1 MLAWRFYGLTIA
13 ALVHR
18 GINTNESG
26 LKRFGLRYLTSEA
39 GTVAVNTGFAEGTL
53 LTTAGRILAD
63 DIAHLSD
70 VAAQEPRDA
79 EHLAGNL
86 REIYQAIFLID
97 LINYQVD
104 DVRADAPRL
113 LQSILDLRTQVRSQI
128 SDWNARGLMTHDVQS
143 ALRDC
148 FRASRYASELIGEV
162 LLNHPRLGPEELPF
176 AGFAGGEHY
185 VRRPSAWK
193 GRALE
198 FHPGDVILQRGMV
211 HNSAAIARIGDV
223 DSQFSH
229 VGIVARDQKG
239 ELVVV
244 EALIEVGSIITPLTV
259 NLSHQIGRAILFRH
273 RDGALAARAAEQ
285 IHERIA
291 KSREPTGQPILYD
304 FSMELEG
311 YKELFCSKLI
321 GLAYELGS
329 DGKVNMPPFPT
340 LLNMKN
346 RDFPRRI
353 GVTAHKTFAPGDLEL
368 DPDFDVVAEWC
379 DFRVTSNM
387 RIKDMI
393 MTKLFEWMEV
403 HGYKFRPDL
412 TVRLIALG
420 GRLSSRLPKRA
431 QKFVASFTGGVV
443 PPNMTGSAI
452 GAVAMLHKTAEPIYK
467 ELELLEAESIRN
479 SGRQLHPRQVL
490 DILEQI
496 RQRSGNRIGYL
507 KR

>member
-1 MLAWRFYGLTIA
+1 M
-13 ALVHR
+13 
-18 GINTNESG
+18 
-26 LKRFGLRYLTSEA
+26 
-39 GTVAVNTGFAEGTL
+39 
-53 LTTAGRILAD
+53 LTTADRMLAD
-63 DIAHLSD
+63 DIAYLSD
-70 VAAQEPRDA
+70 VAAREPRDA
-79 EHLAGNL
+79 KHLADNL
-86 REIYQAIFLID
+86 REIYQAIFLVD
-97 LINYQVD
+97 LNNYQVD
-104 DVRADAPRL
+104 DVRAAAPRL
-113 LQSILDLRTQVRSQI
+113 LQSILDLRTRVRSQI
-128 SDWNARGLMTHDVQS
+128 SDWNARGLITHEVQS

-148 FRASRYASELIGEV
+148 FRASRYAGDLIGEV
-162 LLNHPRLGPEELPF
+162 LLNHPRLGPEENSV
-176 AGFAGGEHY
+176 AGFAGAEHN
-185 VRRPSAWK
+185 VLRPAVWR
-193 GRALE
+193 GRPLE
-198 FHPGDVILQRGMV
+198 FQPGDVILQRGML

-229 VGIVARDQKG
+229 VGIVARNEKG

-259 NLSHQIGRAILFRH
+259 NLGHHLGRAILFRH
-273 RDGALAARAAEQ
+273 RDSALAARAAEK

-291 KSREPTGQPILYD
+291 KSLEPVSRPILYD
-304 FSMELEG
+304 FSMELGG
-311 YKELFCSKLI
+311 YKQLFCSKLVR
-321 GLAYELGS
+321 LAYELGS
-329 DGKVNMPPFPT
+329 DGKVSMPPFPT

-379 DFRVTSNM
+379 DFRVTSEM

-393 MTKLFEWMEV
+393 MTKLFEWMDV
-403 HGYKFRPDL
+403 YGYKFHPDL

-420 GRLSSRLPKRA
+420 GRLSSRLSKRA
-431 QKFVASFTGGVV
+431 QELVASVTGGVV

-467 ELELLEAESIRN
+467 ELESLEAESIRN

-490 DILEQI
+490 DTLERI

>member
-1 MLAWRFYGLTIA
+1 MPA
-13 ALVHR
+13 
-18 GINTNESG
+18 S
-26 LKRFGLRYLTSEA
+26 
-39 GTVAVNTGFAEGTL
+39 VNTRFAEGTV
-53 LTTAGRILAD
+53 LTTADRMLAD
-63 DIAHLSD
+63 DIAYLSEL
-70 VAAQEPRDA
+70 VAREPRDA
-79 EHLAGNL
+79 KHLANNL
-86 REIYQAIFLID
+86 REIYQAIFLVD
-97 LINYQVD
+97 LNNYQVE
-104 DVRADAPRL
+104 DVRAAAPRV
-113 LQSILDLRTQVRSQI
+113 LQNILDLRTKVRSQI
-128 SDWNARGLMTHDVQS
+128 PNWNARSLMTHEVQS
-143 ALRDC
+143 AVRDC
-148 FRASRYASELIGEV
+148 FRASRYAGDLIGEV
-162 LLNHPRLGPEELPF
+162 LLDHPRLAPEEQVF
-176 AGFAGGEHY
+176 AGFTGAEINIRQPTIWHGK
-185 VRRPSAWK
+185 P
-193 GRALE
+193 LE
-198 FHPGDVILQRGMV
+198 FQPGDVILQRGML

-229 VGIVARDQKG
+229 VGIVARDGKG

-259 NLSHQIGRAILFRH
+259 NLSHHLGRAILFRH
-273 RDGALAARAAEQ
+273 RDSALAARAAEK

-291 KSREPTGQPILYD
+291 KSLELTSQPILYD
-304 FSMELEG
+304 FSMELDS
-311 YKELFCSKLI
+311 YKQLFCSKLVR
-321 GLAYELGS
+321 LAYELGS
-329 DGKVNMPPFPT
+329 DGKVSMPPFPT

-346 RDFPRRI
+346 RDFPQRI

-379 DFRVTSNM
+379 DFRVTSEM

-393 MTKLFEWMEV
+393 MTKLFEWMDV

-420 GRLSSRLPKRA
+420 GRLSSRLSKKA
-431 QKFVASFTGGVV
+431 QELVALVTGGVV

-467 ELELLEAESIRN
+467 ELELLEAESIRS

-490 DILEQI
+490 EILEQI